1 MQMRLV
7 ELITGLSRVADLGFG
22 LPPGEAARSAAL
34 AVVLSRSLD
43 LPAEDL
49 RAGIYTALLMHVGC
63 IGYAHET
70 ARAFDDELVMTAA
83 AARTDL
89 ASPWDVA
96 TTLLPALVRGRP
108 PLTKARLVATAAVRG
123 RRHGR
128 AFDTVA
134 CEVGSR
140 AARRLQLPQ
149 AVQRSIYH
157 AYEWWNGR
165 GVPDGLGRDR
175 IPLGARLAALTTTAM
190 VFHTAGG
197 TDVAVAAVARQR
209 GSVLDPDLVD
219 HFHADAERLLREVA
233 RGDPGQLVLE
243 AEPPP
248 VAAVSGP
255 QLVGVASVFGDVA
268 DLKSPFLHG
277 HSRRVAALA
286 REAGRTLGLA
296 ATKLDDL
303 ELAGHLHDL
312 GRVAV
317 PAAVWEKP
325 GKLDAHEWEQ
335 VRLHAYHS
343 ERILAGSPILAPLVE
358 LVGLHH
364 ERCDGSGYHRGC
376 SGSSLPMTA
385 RVLAVADAYDA
396 LIHPRPHRPAATAE
410 HAENALLIGVRKG
423 EFDADAVRAVLTIAG
438 HDAPVERP
446 PTPAGLTPREV
457 EVLQLVA
464 GGRTNR
470 QIAAEL
476 TISPRT
482 AEQHVQ
488 NLYAKIGSST
498 RAAAALFAMEHLLV
512 PPEDP

>member
-1 MQMRLV
+1 MRLA

-22 LPPGEAARSAAL
+22 LPPGEAARAAAL
-34 AVVLSRSLD
+34 SVTLSRSLD

-49 RAGIYTALLMHVGC
+49 RAGLYTSLLMHVGC
-63 IGYAHET
+63 IGYAHEA
-70 ARAFDDELVMTAA
+70 ARIFGDELTMTAA

-89 ASPWDVA
+89 ASPLDVT
-96 TTLLPALVRGRP
+96 TTLLPALLRGRP
-108 PLTKARLVATAAVRG
+108 PRTRARLVATTALRG

-140 AARRLQLPQ
+140 AARRLQLS
-149 AVQRSIYH
+149 AEVQRSIFH
-157 AYEWWNGR
+157 ADERWDGK
-165 GVPDGLGRDR
+165 GVPHRLARER
-175 IPLGARLAALTTTAM
+175 IPLGARLAALTTTA
-190 VFHTAGG
+190 VAFDTVGG
-197 TDVAVAAVARQR
+197 SDLAVVAVGRQR
-209 GSVLDPDLVD
+209 GSILDPDLVD
-219 HFHADAERLLREVA
+219 HFRGDAERLLRAAADE
-233 RGDPGQLVLE
+233 DPRQLILD

-248 VAAVSGP
+248 VATVSGQ
-255 QLVGVASVFGDVA
+255 QLVAAASVFGDVA

-286 REAGRTLGLA
+286 REAGRTLGLP
-296 ATKLDDL
+296 TTRLHDL

-343 ERILAGSPILAPLVE
+343 ERILSGSPTLAPLVE
-358 LVGLHH
+358 LVGMHH
-364 ERCDGSGYHRGC
+364 ERADGSGYHRGC
-376 SGSSLPMTA
+376 SGPSLPITA

-396 LIHPRPHRPAATAE
+396 LTHDRPHRPAA
-410 HAENALLIGVRKG
+410 NADDTERVLLDDARTGAL
-423 EFDADAVRAVLTIAG
+423 DADAVRAVLAVAG
-438 HDAPVERP
+438 HDAAVERP
-446 PTPAGLTPREV
+446 PPPAGLTPREV
-457 EVLQLVA
+457 EVLRLVA
-464 GGRTNR
+464 AGRTNR

-488 NLYAKIGSST
+488 NLYAKIGAST
-498 RAAAALFAMEHLLV
+498 RAAAALFAMEHQLV
-512 PPEDP
+512 TPRDP